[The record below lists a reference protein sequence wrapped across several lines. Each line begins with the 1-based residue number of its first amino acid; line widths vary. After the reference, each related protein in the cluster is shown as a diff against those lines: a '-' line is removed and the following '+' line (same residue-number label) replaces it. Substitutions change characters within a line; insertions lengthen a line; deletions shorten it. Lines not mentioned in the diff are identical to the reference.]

1 MKLTAQ
7 ERNAV
12 IQLKIAKADKTFDEA
27 QGIASLGY
35 WPAVGNRLYYAA
47 YHIVSALLISEG
59 YEAHTH
65 SGVIHLFGIH
75 FVVKGKVSKESGK
88 LYSKLYDL
96 RLTGDYDDVYIVS
109 KEDVEHLLPMVS
121 SFLKEIRMLIA

>member
-12 IQLKIAKADKTFDEA
+12 IQLKIEKADKTFDEA

-47 YHIVSALLISEG
+47 Y
-59 YEAHTH
+59 EAHTH

-75 FVVKGKVSKESGK
+75 FVVKEKVSKESGK

-121 SFLKEIRMLIA
+121 NFLKEIRMLIA